1 LAEIILPRRF
11 KAQPQYAAPLDAKWK
26 GKVNFV
32 SVTGLPGAQ
41 DRVSKKFPVSAV
53 LRQATPKGLASYT
66 GSGTNGLVWSG
77 LTPVSNT
84 GNGMAF
90 LMLANPAASGTQ
102 GRALFLGNEASSF
115 FNQCDLIFNSDK
127 TGTSSSGIFAVTE
140 YDNFFGASAQSIAGQ
155 MDGNWHV
162 FIANRP
168 AGDSTWALYR
178 DGINVTDTT
187 TFGTGIAMTAGVRVH
202 CAPATT
208 AGYTGNA
215 VLAAVLTSLNRG
227 EIADLSDNPWILFQ
241 APARRLGT
249 ASSGTTLVGANST
262 EANTSST
269 GAITQAHALT
279 GSNST
284 QANTSSSGAIT
295 QTHALTGANS
305 TQANTASTAAISQSH
320 VLAGASSSEANTASA
335 SAITQTHVLVG
346 ANSTQGNAA
355 STGSIAG
362 GANLTA
368 ASCAQANSTST
379 GAIAQTHVL
388 AAANSAQANAA
399 STGAISQ
406 GAVNNLA
413 AANATQANTGGTGA
427 ITQAHVLVHA
437 PSVQDNIAAASAIV
451 QAHILAAA
459 NSSQGNAASSA
470 ALISDTISAR
480 RTYTVPAENR
490 EYRVPAESRTYT
502 VPL

>member
-1 LAEIILPRRF
+1 MATGIIVPGRRLVT
-11 KAQPQYAAPLDAKWK
+11 QPQYLAPLDARWK

-41 DRVSKKFPVSAV
+41 DRVSKQFPASTV

-127 TGTSSSGIFAVTE
+127 TGASSSGIFSVTE

-187 TFGTGIAMTAGVRVH
+187 TFGTGTAMTAGVRVH
-202 CAPATT
+202 CAPTTT

-227 EIADLSDNPWILFQ
+227 EIAALSDNPWILFQ
-241 APARRLGT
+241 ALTRRLWAASGGT
-249 ASSGTTLVGANST
+249 AYTQSISGSLTPAGALTKQTGKALSGSSTATGALTKLTSKAFAGSITSAGVLSRSIAKSFAGSITSTGNIVKQTAKAFAGSVTGSGALSTMILFTASFAGSITPSGALSKMTQKALAGNST
-262 EANTSST
+262 LT
-269 GAITQAHALT
+269 GAITKLT
-279 GSNST
+279 SKGLSASIT
-284 QANTSSSGAIT
+284 LSGALNKLTTKAFVGSIT
-295 QTHALTGANS
+295 VTGALAEAYQVAKS
-305 TQANTASTAAISQSH
+305 
-320 VLAGASSSEANTASA
+320 LAGS
-335 SAITQTHVLVG
+335 ITP
-346 ANSTQGNAA
+346 
-355 STGSIAG
+355 
-362 GANLTA
+362 
-368 ASCAQANSTST
+368 T
-379 GAIAQTHVL
+379 GALATAYIAFVAGVL
-388 AAANSAQANAA
+388 KMLSLLGVGQ
-399 STGAISQ
+399 
-406 GAVNNLA
+406 
-413 AANATQANTGGTGA
+413 
-427 ITQAHVLVHA
+427 
-437 PSVQDNIAAASAIV
+437 
-451 QAHILAAA
+451 
-459 NSSQGNAASSA
+459 
-470 ALISDTISAR
+470 
-480 RTYTVPAENR
+480 
-490 EYRVPAESRTYT
+490 
-502 VPL
+502 